1 MFLKISNFDVNYV
14 TFFVNKN
21 ISNGSHAHN
30 HGQKSLQ
37 NAKLR
42 I

>member
-14 TFFVNKN
+14 TFFVSEN
-21 ISNGSHAHN
+21 IFNGSHAHK

-37 NAKLR
+37 NAKLG